1 MKSHTVR
8 TYRSAEKLER
18 EDQLAW
24 KIAALATDDVPL
36 DADVVEMIGNRIIDN
51 AAVAAAS
58 LARRPVISARAQAV
72 AHPYAPG
79 ATVFGLESSRRVSPE
94 WAAWANGV
102 AVRELDFHDT
112 FLAAD
117 YSHPADNIPP
127 ILAVVQHCGL
137 SGAALARGI
146 ATGYEVQ
153 VDLVKGICL
162 HEHKIDHIAH
172 LGPAA
177 AAGIGTALGL
187 STETIYQA
195 VQQTLH
201 VTTTTR
207 QSRKGEISSWKAY
220 APAFAGK
227 MAIEAV
233 DRVMRG
239 EGAPSP
245 AWEGEDGF
253 IAYLLSGPGAEYVV
267 PLPEKGEPKRAIMDT
282 YTKEHSAEYQSQ
294 ALIDLAR
301 RMGPAIRERAGDLS
315 RVQSIV
321 IHTSHH
327 THYVIGTGAN
337 DPQKMDPT
345 ASRETLDHS
354 IMYIFAVAL
363 EDGGWHHARSYAPE
377 RARRP
382 ETVALWHKVSTLEDP
397 AWTRRYHTHDPRE
410 KAFGGRVVVT
420 LDDGS
425 VIEDEIAVADAHP
438 LGARPFTRP
447 DYVNK
452 FRTLAEGII
461 ETGEQDRFLATV
473 ERLVEL
479 QPDELAGLN
488 FSVDPSR
495 LGADAPRGIFDSTR

>member
-1 MKSHTVR
+1 MKLHSVR
-8 TYRSAEKLER
+8 THKSADNLPRAE
-18 EDQLAW
+18 QLAW
-24 KIAALATDDVPL
+24 KIAEVA
-36 DADVVEMIGNRIIDN
+36 ADSVAVEAPVVEMIGNRIIDN
-51 AAVAAAS
+51 ASVAAAS
-58 LARRPVISARAQAV
+58 LARRPVASARAQAE
-72 AHPYAPG
+72 AHPYKPG
-79 ATVFGLESSRRVSPE
+79 ATVFGLPQDRRVSPE

-112 FLAAD
+112 FLAAE
-117 YSHPADNIPP
+117 YSHPGDNIPP
-127 ILAVVQHCGL
+127 VLAVAQHCGL
-137 SGAALARGI
+137 DGAALVRGI
-146 ATGYEVQ
+146 ATGYEIQ

-172 LGPAA
+172 LGPSA

-187 STETIYQA
+187 PTETIYQA
-195 VQQTLH
+195 VQNALH

-207 QSRKGEISSWKAY
+207 QSRKGQISSWKAY

-253 IAYLLSGPGAEYVV
+253 IAYLLSGPKAEYQV
-267 PLPEKGEPKRAIMDT
+267 PLPEKGEPKRAILDT

-301 RMGPAIRERAGDLS
+301 RMGPKVGDLS
-315 RVQSIV
+315 KVKSIV

-337 DPQKMDPT
+337 DPQKMDPK

-377 RARRP
+377 RANRP
-382 ETVALWHKVSTLEDP
+382 ATIALWHKVSTVEDKE
-397 AWTRRYHTHDPRE
+397 WTRRYHSRDPKE
-410 KAFGGRVVVT
+410 LAFGARVVVT
-420 LDDGS
+420 REDGS
-425 VIEDEIAVADAHP
+425 AVEDEIAVADAHP
-438 LGARPFTRP
+438 YGARPFARP
-447 DYVNK
+447 QYVAK
-452 FRTLAEGII
+452 FRSLAEGVIA
-461 ETGEQDRFLATV
+461 TAEQDRFLALV
-473 ERLVEL
+473 ERLTTL
-479 QPDELAGLN
+479 KPADLAGLT
-488 FSVDPSR
+488 FTVDPAR
-495 LGADAPRGIFDSTR
+495 LGAPASSGIFDWRGARG